1 MCWNLRISEERLYW
15 GNKLEAKDYIKR
27 FGTLKS
33 ARSLWESH
41 WQEIAELVYSQR
53 SDFTGENTPGAKLN
67 LKRYDSTAEQANQ
80 LLASSLHGMLTN
92 PASEWFTL
100 RVVDEELSEN
110 KDIKEWLDEVVKR
123 MFAAINSP
131 KAAFA
136 TNMHEVYLEWGAF
149 GMAPLYVTENNN
161 LDGILFQAR
170 PLSECYIAENEDG
183 IVDTVYRQF
192 KWTVR
197 QVAQEWGP
205 GNVSEKTRKLFNEN
219 KWDEKI
225 KIIHAVQPRK
235 DFRKDKIDRANKPV
249 ASVYIEVETKYILEE
264 GGYDEMPYMTP
275 RFYKAPSET
284 YGRSPGT
291 TALPDVRMINKMM
304 QTTIRAAQKVVDPP
318 LLVEDDG
325 VVGPMRTVPGGIS
338 FFRKNSEKPEAL
350 NTGGKIEL
358 GMDLIDRV
366 RDSIRSAWFVDQLQ
380 LSEGPN
386 MTATEVLQRTEE
398 KLRLM
403 GPILGRLQ
411 SELLGPMIDRVFAI
425 MLRAG
430 SFPDIPEHLS
440 GAELK
445 TEYVS
450 PIARAQKQLEAQGV
464 GRLVEIM
471 SPFVQFDPS
480 IMDRFDGDKAL
491 TRFADL
497 YGVSPTLLKDDEE
510 VEEVREQRNQ
520 MAQLQQGVA
529 LAKDGGSAL
538 KDISQAVRQ

>member
-1 MCWNLRISEERLYW
+1 M
-15 GNKLEAKDYIKR
+15 
-27 FGTLKS
+27 
-33 ARSLWESH
+33 WESH

-53 SDFTGENTPGAKLN
+53 SDFAGENTPGAKLN
-67 LKRYDSTAEQANQ
+67 LKRYDSTAEQSNQ

-92 PASEWFTL
+92 PSSEWFAL
-100 RVVDEELSEN
+100 RFVDEELTDDKEG
-110 KDIKEWLDEVVKR
+110 KEWLDEVVKR

-131 KAAFA
+131 GAAFA

-149 GMAPLYVTENNN
+149 GTADLFVGENSQRGG
-161 LDGILFQAR
+161 LIFSAR
-170 PLSECYIAENEDG
+170 PLSECFIAENADG

-197 QVAQEWGP
+197 QVVQELGP
-205 GNVSEKTRKLFNEN
+205 GGVSEKTLKCWTDNKL
-219 KWDEKI
+219 DEKI

-235 DFRKDKIDRANKPV
+235 DFRKDKSNRENKPI
-249 ASVYIEVETKYILEE
+249 ASVYVEVKTKHILEE
-264 GGYDEMPYMTP
+264 GGYDEMPHMTP
-275 RFYKAPSET
+275 RFYKAPTET

-304 QTTIRAAQKVVDPP
+304 QTTIRAAQLVVNPP

-338 FFRKNSEKPEAL
+338 FFRKNSEKPSPL
-350 NTGGKIEL
+350 NTGAKIEL
-358 GMDLIDRV
+358 GMDLMDKV
-366 RDSIRSAWFVDQLQ
+366 RESIRSAWYVDQLQ
-380 LSEGPN
+380 LSTGPN

-403 GPILGRLQ
+403 GPMLGRLQ

-425 MLRAG
+425 MLRAKA
-430 SFPDIPEHLS
+430 FPEVPERLS

-471 SPFVQFDPS
+471 APFVQFDPS

-497 YGVSPTLLKDDEE
+497 FGVSPTLLKDDEE

-520 MAQLQQGVA
+520 AAQMQQSVA

-538 KDISQAVRQ
+538 KDISEAVRQ